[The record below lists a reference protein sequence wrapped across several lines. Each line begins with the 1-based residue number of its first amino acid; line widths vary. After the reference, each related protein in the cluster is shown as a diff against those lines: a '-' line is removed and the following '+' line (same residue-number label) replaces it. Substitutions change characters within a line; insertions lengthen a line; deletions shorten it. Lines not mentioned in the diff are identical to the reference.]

1 MMNYGKH
8 QIFIG
13 GEKQDVIGFISAFLD
28 KIENVEGYQ
37 IRIMLHVNDND
48 DIIRTD
54 EEQIQEVMRSGKL
67 RTQLSIHQT
76 LMNPQTCLLQEQFDH
91 AKVLLTLSIATSEH
105 YCGKIVF
112 QHLNRKKSNDNGIVL
127 WSISFWI
134 TRSIRV

>member
-91 AKVLLTLSIATSEH
+91 AKVLLTLSIATS
-105 YCGKIVF
+105 
-112 QHLNRKKSNDNGIVL
+112 
-127 WSISFWI
+127 
-134 TRSIRV
+134 TP